1 MSTRDEDATPV
12 GDADEATA
20 VSTSTTD
27 EPEAKAKLDLSV
39 EITDSGPCK
48 KHLKVAI
55 APSDIK
61 RQFEES
67 LGSVKREAA
76 VPGFR
81 PGRAPKTLIQ
91 KRFRKEVEGQVKS
104 TLLMAALE
112 QVDEEYKLN
121 PISQPQLDVE
131 AIAIPDDG
139 PMQFEMDVEV
149 QPDFS
154 LPNYSGLTVKRYK
167 AEITDVA
174 VEAQVKSFLER
185 YAQLVPKLGAAA
197 EIGDYVTADLR
208 FHMGGIVLNEV
219 KEIQFRLQPEL
230 RFQDGR
236 VPDLAGALVGA
247 KPGDVRDADAEV
259 GMSSPDPALRGKDIR
274 VTFTIHDLKTLRMP
288 EVNQAFLHG
297 IGFDSMDELKD
308 ALKEVL
314 ERRHAYQRR
323 EAQRREILDQLVSQV
338 PFDLPSDLVARQ
350 EKTTIRN
357 QVAQMRQS
365 GLSDAQIR
373 AREAEIRANA
383 HASTLRSLQEF
394 FILAKIAEAEGIKV
408 EDDDLDA
415 EVESIAARTDE
426 TARRVRARIEKE
438 GLADAVASQIL
449 ERKAID
455 RILESVKYEDAV
467 LAEEKDVATLEQTA
481 AAASASD
488 ESEAGGEASSTEPSE
503 EDAASTE

>member
-1 MSTRDEDATPV
+1 MSTRDEETPPV
-12 GDADEATA
+12 GDTDEATA
-20 VSTSTTD
+20 VSTTATD
-27 EPEAKAKLDLSV
+27 EPEAKSKLDLEV
-39 EITDSGPCK
+39 EISDSGPCK

-55 APSDIK
+55 APAEIK

-67 LGSVKREAA
+67 LGSVKRDAA

-139 PMQFEMDVEV
+139 PMRFEMDVEV
-149 QPDFS
+149 QPEFS
-154 LPNYSGLTVKRYK
+154 LPNYQGLTVKRYIN
-167 AEITDVA
+167 ELTEEA
-174 VEAQVKSFLER
+174 VDAQVKSFLER
-185 YAQLVPKLGAAA
+185 YAQLVPKLSGAA

-208 FHMGGIVLNEV
+208 FHMDGIVLNEV

-236 VPDLAGALVGA
+236 VPDLGGALVGA
-247 KPGDVRDADAEV
+247 KAGDVRDADAEV
-259 GMSSPDPALRGKDIR
+259 GMSSPDPALRGKQIR
-274 VTFTIHDLKTLRMP
+274 VTFAIHDLKSLRMP
-288 EVNQAFLHG
+288 EVNQAFLYG
-297 IGFDSMDELKD
+297 IGFDSMEELRE
-308 ALKEVL
+308 ALRGVL
-314 ERRHAYQRR
+314 ERRLAYQQR
-323 EAQRREILDQLVSQV
+323 EAQRRDILEQLVTQV

-350 EKTTIRN
+350 EKTTLRN

-365 GLSDAQIR
+365 GLSEAQIR

-383 HASTLRSLQEF
+383 HASTLRSLKEF
-394 FILAKIAEAEGIKV
+394 FVLAKIAEAEGIKV
-408 EDDDLDA
+408 EDEDLEA

-426 TARRVRARIEKE
+426 SPRRVRARIEKE
-438 GLADAVASQIL
+438 GLADALASQIL

-455 RILESVKYEDAV
+455 RILESVKHEDAV
-467 LAEEKDVATLEQTA
+467 LAEEKDVVTLEQTA
-481 AAASASD
+481 GAASA
-488 ESEAGGEASSTEPSE
+488 E
-503 EDAASTE
+503 EEDAADAEGSATDAASTE